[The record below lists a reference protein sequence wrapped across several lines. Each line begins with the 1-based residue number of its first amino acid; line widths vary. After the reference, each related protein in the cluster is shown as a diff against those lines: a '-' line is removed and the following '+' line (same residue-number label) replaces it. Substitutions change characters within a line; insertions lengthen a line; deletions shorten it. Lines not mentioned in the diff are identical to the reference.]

1 MPARDCMPVQ
11 VLTALEFG
19 GEDKREKS
27 SRLLHHIL
35 LASQKLIR
43 PYVTEVLQ
51 AVLPALQ
58 DANPNVAAN
67 VITVVGV
74 LSTVG
79 SAQVVVKQDAIFPLM
94 IEAIQDLSS
103 TTKRRVA
110 TSTLALMVQR
120 TGTVIEPYKRYPDLL
135 GVLLKGLQV
144 EQVPV
149 IRLELL
155 TVLGVLGAID
165 PHTVK
170 KLDLAKHKRLGS
182 ASLLGG
188 AGGEGGG
195 GRAGKGD
202 GAHEGEGLPGPS
214 TEEYYDTVAVTTL
227 IKILKE
233 PSLSSYHQMVI
244 QAVMFI
250 FRTLGLKC
258 VKLLPQVMSLILHLL
273 RGAQHGLRDFLFQQ
287 LALLVS
293 IIKQYIRPYLDQVFQ
308 AVHEFWEHEAL
319 QPQMLFLIG
328 EIAAALRDEFK
339 RYIPA
344 LIPRMLAVLSRDG
357 AQRRT
362 GTCIKVLLAWER
374 L

>member
-1 MPARDCMPVQ
+1 MPARGCMLVQ

-144 EQVPV
+144 EP
-149 IRLELL
+149 
-155 TVLGVLGAID
+155 A
-165 PHTVK
+165 
-170 KLDLAKHKRLGS
+170 
-182 ASLLGG
+182 
-188 AGGEGGG
+188 
-195 GRAGKGD
+195 
-202 GAHEGEGLPGPS
+202 PGMCMMRHHF
-214 TEEYYDTVAVTTL
+214 TCYDTCDTAVTDTCD
-227 IKILKE
+227 I
-233 PSLSSYHQMVI
+233 
-244 QAVMFI
+244 AVTDTI
-250 FRTLGLKC
+250 DTSVTDTC
-258 VKLLPQVMSLILHLL
+258 DTAIAVEAPQ
-273 RGAQHGLRDFLFQQ
+273 
-287 LALLVS
+287 
-293 IIKQYIRPYLDQVFQ
+293 
-308 AVHEFWEHEAL
+308 
-319 QPQMLFLIG
+319 
-328 EIAAALRDEFK
+328 
-339 RYIPA
+339 
-344 LIPRMLAVLSRDG
+344 
-357 AQRRT
+357 
-362 GTCIKVLLAWER
+362 
-374 L
+374 